1 MSSVQQMFDMRV
13 FSFPSSVTEDFVFCD
28 ISSSRWILPSDA
40 AICHRCLV
48 GYLDGY
54 SDGRLADKADDFVI
68 FILTVVALD
77 GVWPVV
83 LFRWLIGLSVW
94 VGD

>member
-1 MSSVQQMFDMRV
+1 MSSVQQIFDMPV
-13 FSFPSSVTEDFVFCD
+13 FSFPSSVIEDSVFCD
-28 ISSSRWILPSDA
+28 MSPSRWVLSSDA
-40 AICHRCLV
+40 AICHRCLA

-54 SDGRLADKADDFVI
+54 SGGRLADKAGDY
-68 FILTVVALD
+68 VVALD

-94 VGD
+94 VGG